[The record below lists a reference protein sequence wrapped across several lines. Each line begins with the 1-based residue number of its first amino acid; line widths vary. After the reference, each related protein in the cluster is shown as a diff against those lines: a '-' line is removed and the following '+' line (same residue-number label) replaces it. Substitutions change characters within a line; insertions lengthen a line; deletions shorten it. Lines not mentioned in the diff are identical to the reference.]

1 MKKFLFLFLL
11 AFFFFIP
18 VLSSLAEEQNTF
30 DVRKVRWGMSKDE
43 VLKSE
48 LPNKLYSVQ
57 KKLHVERYTFN
68 DIILGY
74 KCSIVYIIEN
84 NKLIEV
90 NYIFNMF
97 DDKHTPDYLKYRIKY
112 ILDKKYKKHES
123 EDLSEEEKFI
133 KEFNEESSKIFDLYS
148 YKTERTEIL
157 FDANFDDIY
166 RSLKIMYFENE
177 ASQF

>member
-1 MKKFLFLFLL
+1 MKKIFFFFLM
-11 AFFFFIP
+11 AFFFIP
-18 VLSSLAEEQNTF
+18 VLSCLAEEQNTF
-30 DVRKVRWGMSKDE
+30 DIRKVRWGMSKDE

-57 KKLHVERYTFN
+57 KKSHIERYTFN
-68 DIILGY
+68 EIILGY
-74 KCSIVYIIEN
+74 KCSIDYIIEN

-90 NYIFNMF
+90 DYTFNTF

-123 EDLSEEEKFI
+123 ENLSEEEKLI
-133 KEFNEESSKIFDLYS
+133 KELNEESSKIFDIYT
-148 YKTERTEIL
+148 YETERTEII

-166 RSLKIMYFENE
+166 RRLKIIYLENE
-177 ASQF
+177 ESKF